1 MLKRALF
8 FSNPL
13 VLTLKDNQLVFC
25 TREDPDE
32 KRKVPIEDIGFVI
45 LENQM
50 ISVTLPLLNALVEN
64 NTAIIICDQ
73 AMMPSALVQ
82 PLVGN
87 SIQEELYKIQVS
99 ASEPLKKNLWKQ
111 CVEAKI
117 ENQARLLILLG
128 LEGDRLKPFYLNVKS
143 GDSDNRE
150 AVAAKLYWEML
161 FGKEF
166 SRQREGLPPNNLLN
180 YGYAILRAAV
190 TRSLVGSGLLPA
202 FGIFHRNRYNPFP
215 LSDDLMEPYRPFVD
229 RSARELYTNGETM
242 LTKEVKAK
250 LISLLFTD
258 CHFKKVCRPL
268 DIGLTITTASLVK
281 CLNGE
286 QKTLSFPFLE

>member
-82 PLVGN
+82 PWWG
-87 SIQEELYKIQVS
+87 
-99 ASEPLKKNLWKQ
+99 
-111 CVEAKI
+111 
-117 ENQARLLILLG
+117 
-128 LEGDRLKPFYLNVKS
+128 
-143 GDSDNRE
+143 
-150 AVAAKLYWEML
+150 
-161 FGKEF
+161 
-166 SRQREGLPPNNLLN
+166 
-180 YGYAILRAAV
+180 
-190 TRSLVGSGLLPA
+190 
-202 FGIFHRNRYNPFP
+202 
-215 LSDDLMEPYRPFVD
+215 
-229 RSARELYTNGETM
+229 
-242 LTKEVKAK
+242 
-250 LISLLFTD
+250 
-258 CHFKKVCRPL
+258 
-268 DIGLTITTASLVK
+268 TASRRNCIK
-281 CLNGE
+281 
-286 QKTLSFPFLE
+286 SR